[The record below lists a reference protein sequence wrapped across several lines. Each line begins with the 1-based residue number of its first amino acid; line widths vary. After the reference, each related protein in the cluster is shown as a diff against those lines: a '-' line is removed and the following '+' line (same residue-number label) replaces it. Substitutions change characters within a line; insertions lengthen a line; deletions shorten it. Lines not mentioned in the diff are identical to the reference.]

1 MLINY
6 KFVFNGYH
14 IIRQYSM
21 TKLIICNWKMN
32 LGSQD
37 SLEFLNQIEMAVSN
51 KDNKFIV
58 CPPYTSLESVG
69 NNINKKK
76 SDWVLGA
83 QNCSDQEGGAR
94 TGDIS
99 ASMLEDLGCQYVIL
113 GHSER
118 RQYHLEDSK
127 TVKMKALKA
136 LQHQLIPIICVGE
149 TEEAYSQG
157 KTQEVLK
164 KQLEESVPSKQC
176 VVAYEPVWAIGT
188 GKVPQIEDIEKT
200 HQFIQTTLQ
209 SLGFSNIPIVYG
221 GSVKADNITEIL
233 DQPTVSGVLIGGA
246 SIKPESMSEIIKELS
261 I

>member
-1 MLINY
+1 LLINY

-32 LGSQD
+32 LGSQN
-37 SLEFLNQIEMAVSN
+37 SIEFLNQIEMAASN

-58 CPPYTSLESVG
+58 CPPYTSLELVG
-69 NNINKKK
+69 NNIKEKQ
-76 SDWVLGA
+76 SDWALGA
-83 QNCSDQEGGAR
+83 QNCSDQEDGAR

-99 ASMLEDLGCQYVIL
+99 ASMLETLGCQYVIL

-136 LQHQLIPIICVGE
+136 LQHQLIPIVCVGE
-149 TEEAYSQG
+149 TEEAYNQG

-188 GKVPQIEDIEKT
+188 GKVPQVEEIEET
-200 HQFIQTTLQ
+200 HHFIQSVLQ
-209 SLGFSNIPIVYG
+209 EFGFSNVSIVYG
-221 GSVKADNITEIL
+221 GSVKANNITEIL
-233 DQPTVSGVLIGGA
+233 GQPSVSGVLIGGA
-246 SIKPESMSEIIKELS
+246 SIKPESMNPIVSKLS